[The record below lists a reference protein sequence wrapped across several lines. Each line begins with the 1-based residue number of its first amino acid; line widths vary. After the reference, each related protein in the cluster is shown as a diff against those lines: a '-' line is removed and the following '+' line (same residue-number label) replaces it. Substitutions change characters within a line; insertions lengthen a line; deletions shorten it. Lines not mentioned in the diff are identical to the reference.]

1 MHKTLFSILSTLTL
15 TLSLSAQQATDL
27 TVTLPDEG
35 KLVDEKPV
43 GEGWESLIDPELT
56 VWESEP
62 EYWSVKDG
70 VMHGESKG
78 GQHHHAYTKKEHK
91 DFELH
96 AVIKMAGNG
105 ANSGVCIRLK
115 PTNFDN
121 CPGYQVDMGPGYW
134 GCLWEE
140 RRAGMVQR
148 FPKNLAD
155 QLVHSNDWNHYYILA
170 KGHHIQAW
178 LNGVKTIDIVHEKGF
193 PTGRIG
199 FQLCHG
205 KKETIVDVKT
215 LMVRELNKTE

>member
-1 MHKTLFSILSTLTL
+1 MQKFLFILSSLS
-15 TLSLSAQQATDL
+15 LSLSAQQATDL
-27 TVTLPDEG
+27 TVTLPDAG
-35 KLVDEKPV
+35 KLVDGQPV
-43 GEGWESLIDPELT
+43 GEGWGSLIDPELK
-56 VWESEP
+56 VWNSEA

-78 GQHHHAYTKKEHK
+78 GKHHHAYTKKEYG

-96 AVIKMAGNG
+96 AEIKMAGKG

-140 RRAGMVQR
+140 RRSGMVQK
-148 FPKNLAD
+148 FPRNLAD
-155 QLVHSNDWNHYYILA
+155 KLVKKNDFNHYYIIA

-178 LNGVKTIDIVHEKGF
+178 LNGVKTIDVVHERGF
-193 PTGRIG
+193 PTGSIG

-215 LMVRELNKTE
+215 LMVKELK